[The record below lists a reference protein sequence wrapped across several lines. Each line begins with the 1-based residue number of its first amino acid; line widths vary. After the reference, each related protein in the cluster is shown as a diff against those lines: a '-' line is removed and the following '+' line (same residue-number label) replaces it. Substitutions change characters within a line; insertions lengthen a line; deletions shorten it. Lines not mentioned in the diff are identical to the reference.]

1 MKATQNN
8 ETLANSIKQSTQQ
21 KGERKKEQGEKR
33 TQV

>member
-1 MKATQNN
+1 MKATKNN

-21 KGERKKEQGEKR
+21 KGGKKEQGEKR